1 MKTTEVV
8 LALLNQAKEAGVH
21 PFLDSGKLRLKVN
34 KDQAPH
40 QDLLTLLK
48 QYREEITGF
57 LLQEADHLTEI
68 RQQAPRIAAR
78 PRAGA
83 GDLPLSFAQERLWFI
98 DRLEGSRAYHIPV
111 VLRIAGNLDART
123 LEKAFREIINR
134 HEVLRTALV
143 EKDGTAFQRVNPA
156 GGWTLGCPAQPI
168 SGEEQE
174 RVIRERIARPFD
186 LANDHMLRADL
197 FKTTGGGHLLVM
209 VMHHVAADDW
219 SMPIIIRELV
229 TLYQSFRQNR
239 PSPLP
244 ALPVQYADYA
254 VWQRQYLSGPLL
266 EKKLDYWERKLRGM
280 EPLRLPA
287 GDAAGAP
294 AGGNTRCT
302 DLGPELSRRL
312 KELSNRAGVT
322 PFMTLLAAFK
332 VLLYRYTGQ
341 EDVCVGTPIAN
352 RAQQEITPLVGF
364 FVNMLPMRSTVAGE
378 QPFTA
383 LLAEVKQTVLEAYD
397 HQDVPF
403 EKIVERASP
412 ERSPGGTPLFGVVF
426 AWLTSDPPGAE
437 PPDEVTLSVVPFENG
452 NPKFDLTLIVEDR
465 PEGLQVNLE
474 YRNGLLGEVTDRTLE
489 HYQRL
494 LAAVV
499 AEPDRP
505 VGMLNLLGPAEE
517 NRLLAAFNDTAAPCP
532 AHTTVVELFERQA
545 RQWPGNVAVCDG
557 AQSLT
562 YGELDEKAT
571 RLARHLRDACAVRP
585 GDLIG
590 VMTHRSPWMVV
601 AILGVLKAGAAYV
614 PIGMDYP
621 PERKS
626 FILEDAGLRL
636 VLVESDEASF
646 PDRPG
651 TAVLRVDREPERLGP
666 AASELPQA
674 AAGDLAYVIY
684 TSGSTGRPKGVMV
697 EHRSLVN
704 LCSWHTSYYQVTRHS
719 RSALFA
725 EPAFDASVWEIHPY
739 LVNGAALCPIRDNDT
754 RHDPARLQQFILDQE
769 ITHIY
774 LPTQVCLD
782 FISNKRAAGKAT
794 ILTGGEALVLPEKT
808 NLTLFNNYGPTETTV
823 IATACPVGPDDT
835 GSVPIG
841 KPIGNTRAYILNKA
855 GGLMPQGLVGELC
868 IAGEGVARGYLNGGG
883 VTEEKFVQN
892 PFMPGV
898 MYRTGDLARWRP
910 DGNLEYRGR
919 VDDQVKIRG
928 FRIEPGE
935 IETVLSRSAGV
946 SRCAVTAPVAASGS
960 RQLVAYVVP
969 AGDFDEAGIRQ
980 YLGSVLPP
988 YMIPGAFI
996 PLDRLP
1002 LTASGK
1008 VDKKRLPAP
1017 GAATLPEKQ
1026 YAPARNQTEQGL
1038 VEIWQQVL
1046 NAGRVGVFD
1055 NFFEVGGHS
1064 LLAAKVMARIGKVFA
1079 VQLPI
1084 SALFTHPTISALAGR
1099 IAAGDGQAAPPVV
1112 AMNAEG
1118 SKPPVFCAPPGGGN
1132 VILYYELAR
1141 GLGADQPLYAF
1152 QAPGAD
1158 AQSAPL
1164 RSVPEM
1170 AKVYIAEM
1178 QKISPEGPYTLAGY
1192 SFGGGVI
1199 YEMALQ
1205 LTRSGFGVKQLI
1217 VFDAMAPDATEQPY
1231 DETLPATYTD
1241 WLLYFK
1247 DVYNLGART
1256 PGERME
1262 LARHELAG
1270 KTEAEQLALFHG
1282 RLAPREAGLTRGQ
1295 LKAYMDVYMTNASI
1309 SYVPDTREPLDV
1321 PVVLFRGEQT
1331 LTAFTD
1337 EQVARRNEMAAGK
1350 AEREDLGWRD
1360 FTTGRVNVYPIPCNH
1375 INMMEGGNIPR
1386 MIEFLNKHLN

>member
-1 MKTTEVV
+1 M
-8 LALLNQAKEAGVH
+8 LNQAKEAGVH
-21 PFLDSGKLRLKVN
+21 PFLDNGKLRLKVN

-40 QDLLTLLK
+40 QDLLTLLR

-57 LLQEADHLTEI
+57 LLDEADHLTEI
-68 RQQAPRIAAR
+68 REQAPRIAAR
-78 PRAGA
+78 SRAGA

-98 DRLEGSRAYHIPV
+98 DRLEGSQAYHMPV
-111 VLRIAGNLDART
+111 VLRIAGNLDPRI

-134 HEVLRTALV
+134 HEVLRTTLV
-143 EKDGTAFQRVNPA
+143 EKDGTPFQRVQPA

-174 RVIRERIARPFD
+174 RIIRERIARPFD
-186 LANDHMLRADL
+186 LAKDHMLRADL

-209 VMHHVAADDW
+209 VMHHVASDDW
-219 SMPIIIRELV
+219 SMPIIVRELV
-229 TLYQSFRQNR
+229 TLYQSFRANR

-244 ALPVQYADYA
+244 PLPVQYADYA
-254 VWQRQYLSGPLL
+254 VWQRQYLSGSLL
-266 EKKLDYWERKLRGM
+266 EKKLGYWERKLRGM

-287 GDAAGAP
+287 DGAPGAVAP

-332 VLLYRYTGQ
+332 VLLYRYTDQ
-341 EDVCVGTPIAN
+341 EDICVGTPIAN
-352 RAQQEITPLVGF
+352 RAQPEITPLVGF
-364 FVNMLPMRSTVAGE
+364 FVNMLPVRSTVAGK

-383 LLAEVKQTVLEAYD
+383 LLAEVKRTVLEAYD

-412 ERSPGGTPLFGVVF
+412 ERSLGGTPLFGVVF

-437 PPDEVTLSVVPFENG
+437 PPGEDEVTLSAVPFENG
-452 NPKFDLTLIVEDR
+452 NPKFDLTLTVEDR
-465 PEGLQVNLE
+465 PEGLQLNLE
-474 YRNGLLGEVTDRTLE
+474 CRNGFLGGGVIDRTLE
-489 HYQRL
+489 HYRRL

-505 VGMLNLLGPAEE
+505 VETLNLLSPAEE
-517 NRLLAAFNDTAAPCP
+517 NRLLAEFNDTAAPYP
-532 AHTTVVELFERQA
+532 ADTTVVALFERQA
-545 RQWPGNVAVCDG
+545 RQWPGNVAVRDG

-571 RLARHLRDACAVRP
+571 RLARHLRDACAVQP
-585 GDLIG
+585 GALIG
-590 VMTHRSPWMVV
+590 IMTHRSSWMVV

-636 VLVESDEASF
+636 VLVESEEASL
-646 PDRPG
+646 PDHPG
-651 TAVLRVDREPERLGP
+651 TAVFRVDTELERLGP
-666 AASELPQA
+666 AASESPLA
-674 AAGDLAYVIY
+674 AASAGDLAYVIY

-704 LCSWHTSYYQVTRHS
+704 LCCFHTSYYQVTRHS
-719 RSALFA
+719 RGAMFA
-725 EPAFDASVWEIHPY
+725 EPAFDASVWETHPY
-739 LVNGAALCPIRDNDT
+739 LVNGATLCPVRDNDT
-754 RHDPARLQQFILDQE
+754 RHDTARLQAFILDQE
-769 ITHIY
+769 ITHIF

-794 ILTGGEALVLPEKT
+794 ILTGGEALVLPEKA

-823 IATACPVGPDDT
+823 ITTVYRVEPGET

-841 KPIGNTRAYILNKA
+841 KPITNTRAYILGKA

-868 IAGEGVARGYLNGGG
+868 IAGDGVARGYLNGGG
-883 VTEEKFVQN
+883 VTEEKFVQD

-919 VDDQVKIRG
+919 LDDQVKIRG

-946 SRCAVTAPVAASGS
+946 SRCVVTAPVAASGS

-988 YMIPGAFI
+988 YMIPGVFI
-996 PLDRLP
+996 PLDGLP
-1002 LTASGK
+1002 HTDSGK

-1038 VEIWQQVL
+1038 VEIWQEVL

-1064 LLAAKVMARIGKVFA
+1064 LLAAKVMARIGKVFS
-1079 VQLPI
+1079 VRLPI
-1084 SALFTHPTISALAGR
+1084 SALLTHPTISALAGR
-1099 IAAGDGQAAPPVV
+1099 IAAGDGQGAPPVV

-1118 SKPPVFCAPPGGGN
+1118 TKPPVFCAPPGGGN
-1132 VILYYELAR
+1132 VIPYYELAR
-1141 GLGADQPLYAF
+1141 ALGADQPLYAF

-1217 VFDAMAPDATEQPY
+1217 VFDALAPDATEQPY

-1247 DVYNLGART
+1247 DVYNLAART
-1256 PGERME
+1256 PGEQVA
-1262 LARHELAG
+1262 LDRHELAG
-1270 KTEAEQLALFHG
+1270 KPEAEQLALFHG
-1282 RLAPREAGLTRGQ
+1282 RLAPREAGLTPGQ

-1360 FTTGRVNVYPIPCNH
+1360 FTTGRVDVYPIPCNH
-1375 INMMEGGNIPR
+1375 INMMEGGTIAL